1 MTSEFARGQ
10 LRPRSLRHS
19 DEVESVYPHVPR
31 RPRCAQTRAEQAVL
45 FDFCIGE
52 ELCTRRLNPKI
63 FVVRTWFC
71 SQNNG
76 VCNPYTCESYLDDDM

>member
-19 DEVESVYPHVPR
+19 DEVESVYPHLPNPKITYVFV
-31 RPRCAQTRAEQAVL
+31 VL
-45 FDFCIGE
+45 HFEFCIGE

-63 FVVRTWFC
+63 TYVFVVRTWFC
-71 SQNNG
+71 SQNNR